1 MGLGIKE
8 DHKLPHVPGTVLL
21 NDEAAHSEHQTG
33 NLKHGTGKNS
43 HIVLS
48 PQPSDD
54 PNDPLNWSLL
64 KKESIVW
71 ILALG
76 SMLCA
81 ATNLEG
87 PFLNASYFA
96 ISEQIH
102 KDLTTTV
109 LVSGYNILAIGCCGP
124 FVCAFSRRY
133 GKRPVFL
140 VSTLFCIVGTA
151 IGEVKPT
158 YEYLLAARIVQGFS
172 TSAFES
178 LIIAVVGD
186 LFCVHQRGLR
196 IATINFV
203 LNSASSLASIICG
216 QVYNNLGLLWLFHL
230 FQIFLVIQF
239 VLMFLFCPET
249 TYLRQTIYE
258 TDTLQLE
265 TFEQIDKANKEHREQ
280 AIATKELNVPA
291 SVAPSNIPKKKTF
304 VQELKVYNGIFSKDN
319 IFKWLFG
326 MLLTLLNP
334 AGLYVIIVSGLL
346 CAWYVGSAII
356 LAGIFAGPP
365 WMYNASQIGYLG
377 TGPFIGG
384 MLGSIFLGICSDP
397 VMKWMTIR
405 NKGT

>member
-1 MGLGIKE
+1 M
-8 DHKLPHVPGTVLL
+8 
-21 NDEAAHSEHQTG
+21 
-33 NLKHGTGKNS
+33 
-43 HIVLS
+43 
-48 PQPSDD
+48 
-54 PNDPLNWSLL
+54 
-64 KKESIVW
+64 
-71 ILALG
+71 
-76 SMLCA
+76 
-81 ATNLEG
+81 
-87 PFLNASYFA
+87 
-96 ISEQIH
+96 
-102 KDLTTTV
+102 
-109 LVSGYNILAIGCCGP
+109 
-124 FVCAFSRRY
+124 
-133 GKRPVFL
+133 
-140 VSTLFCIVGTA
+140 STLFCIVGTA

-239 VLMFLFCPET
+239 LLMFLFCPET
-249 TYLRQTIYE
+249 TYLRETIYE

-265 TFEQIDKANKEHREQ
+265 TFEQIDKANQEHREQ

-291 SVAPSNIPKKKTF
+291 SVALPNIPKKKTF

-384 MLGSIFLGICSDP
+384 MLGSAFLGICSDP